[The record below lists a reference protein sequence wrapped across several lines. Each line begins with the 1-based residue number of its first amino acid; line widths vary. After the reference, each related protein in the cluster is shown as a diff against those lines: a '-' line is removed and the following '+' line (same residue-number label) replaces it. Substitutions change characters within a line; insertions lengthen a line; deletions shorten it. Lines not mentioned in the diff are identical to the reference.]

1 MSVITKLFWKTVKSF
16 LYDKIVSKEQILLVE
31 NDEIIYEESK
41 IAELLNPFFP
51 NIVKNRVVSVV
62 RTHDDFTS
70 CIYAICNG
78 FSI

>member
-1 MSVITKLFWKTVKSF
+1 MSVIRKLFWKTVKPF

-41 IAELLNPFFP
+41 IAESLNPFFP

-70 CIYAICNG
+70 CIYVICKW
-78 FSI
+78 I